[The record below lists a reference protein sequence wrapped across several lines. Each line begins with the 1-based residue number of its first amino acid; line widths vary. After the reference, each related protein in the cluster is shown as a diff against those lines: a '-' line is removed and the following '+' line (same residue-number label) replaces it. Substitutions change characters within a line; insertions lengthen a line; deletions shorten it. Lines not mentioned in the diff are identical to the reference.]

1 MNFDEAAVFV
11 RVVQA
16 GSFSAAAR
24 QLGLPTSTVS
34 TRVSRLERRLGAT
47 LLQRTTRRLRLTE
60 VGDLY
65 YRHAAIGLAHM
76 LEAEA
81 AVNASGGEPR
91 GRLRATVPADFGDA
105 ILADLIVEVR
115 RAHPGIDVELV
126 LTDRLLDLV
135 AEGIDIALRVGAL
148 PDSSLVARRVGIACW
163 AAFASPA
170 YLRSAPPLAKPQDLG
185 RHRCV
190 QFTPLGK
197 EEWTL
202 TRGTDSVTVPMARAV
217 VVNDIR
223 VVRTMAVAGEGV
235 ALLPTYQCRAEVE
248 KGELVRVMPEW
259 RARAAQVHLVYPRQ
273 QFVPP
278 KLRAFVDIAAVLL
291 SRELEPAEGN
301 VADDPAA
308 EQ

>member
-1 MNFDEAAVFV
+1 MDFDEAAVFV

-34 TRVSRLERRLGAT
+34 TRVSRLERRLGTT

-60 VGDLY
+60 AGDLY

-81 AVNASGGEPR
+81 AVSASSGEPK

-163 AAFASPA
+163 AAFASPG

-202 TRGTDSVTVPMARAV
+202 THGTDGVKVPMARAV
-217 VVNDIR
+217 VVNDVR
-223 VVRTMAVAGEGV
+223 VVRAMTVAGEGV
-235 ALLPTYQCRAEVE
+235 ALLPTYQCRAAVE
-248 KGELVRVMPEW
+248 KGELVRVLPEW
-259 RARAAQVHLVYPRQ
+259 QARADPVHLVYPRQ

-278 KLRAFVDIAAVLL
+278 KLRAFADVAAALL
-291 SRELEPAEGN
+291 SRELEPAKGDGEG
-301 VADDPAA
+301 DPAT
-308 EQ
+308 ER